1 MSPRVKA
8 GIARALAVLGVVALT
23 AGAVLGSLRRG
34 LFDSDAFAD
43 RLAGSLSD
51 RRVSTYVAEMITEAV
66 VREKPD
72 LVAVRPLLLSAAN
85 GVASSD
91 AFARV
96 ARVGARQAHA
106 ALFSRGG
113 HNLLL
118 SVPDVDVILRG
129 ALANAS
135 PTLAA
140 RIPPR
145 LSTLVANVGG
155 SPASKFILDLWQ
167 LGRFVTWVAGVVAG
181 AGLLLLVAGIA
192 LAPRRMRALRRASL
206 DLALAGLFLAL
217 LEPIGRALVRSL
229 AEAPLARDAAVGL
242 YDAFSIGVRRLALG
256 LGGVGLVFSAAAQ
269 SLVNPDWLSGA
280 LRDVRAWLTRARMS
294 RGELLLRGMLFVVGG
309 VLIVI
314 FPSAALTGLALAGGA
329 CLTFVGLQQL
339 FRLVLRAHAGAWA
352 ADDIVAPGRRRAT
365 PRAILVLSVA
375 GAAAL
380 AIAWLGRPREPAI
393 VMVPG
398 GCNGSE
404 RLCGR
409 RLDQVVFPATHNA
422 MSAVDAPGWMFA
434 AQERGLASQ
443 LQDGV
448 RAFLVDVYAGIPVSG
463 RVKTDFGEN
472 PGFMREAEKAIG
484 KEGAAAALRIRERL
498 VGPPEGPRALYLCHG
513 FCELGAAP
521 FVPWLRTLRE
531 FLIASPRE
539 VVILVLEDYVPP
551 QAIAD
556 AFTQSG
562 LADLVFRGAP
572 RPPWPTLEKMADSDQ
587 RVVTFL
593 ESGTPGVDWL
603 HPAFETIQETPYRFL
618 EPARFSCAPNRGGT
632 AGSLFQLNHWIE
644 TAPTPKPSNAAI
656 VNAHDYLL
664 GRARAC
670 ERERS
675 HLPNI
680 VAVDFYRTGD
690 LLAVTRALND
700 LDLPGKE

>member
-1 MSPRVKA
+1 MSPRLKS
-8 GIARALAVLGVVALT
+8 GIARALVVVGVVALT
-23 AGAVLGSLRRG
+23 AGAVLGSLRRA

-51 RRVSTYVAEMITEAV
+51 RRVSAYVAEVMTEAV

-96 ARVGARQAHA
+96 ARVTARQAHA

-113 HNLLL
+113 RNLLL

-135 PTLAA
+135 PALAD
-140 RIPPR
+140 RIPAR
-145 LSTLVANVGG
+145 LSTRVASLGG
-155 SPASKFILDLWQ
+155 GAASKFILDLWQ
-167 LGRFVTWVAGVVAG
+167 LGRSFTWVAGFAAG
-181 AGLLLLVAGIA
+181 AGLVLLVAGIA
-192 LAPRRMRALRRASL
+192 LAPRRLRALRRAAL
-206 DLALAGLFLAL
+206 DLALAGLLLAL
-217 LEPIGRALVRSL
+217 LEPVGRGFVRSL

-242 YDAFSIGVRRLALG
+242 YDAFSIGMRRLALG

-269 SLVNPDWLSGA
+269 SLVNPDWLPGA

-294 RGELLLRGMLFVVGG
+294 RGELLLRGMLFVVAG

-314 FPSAALTGLALAGGA
+314 FPSGALTGLALAGGA

-352 ADDIVAPGRRRAT
+352 ADDIVTPGRRAT
-365 PRAILVLSVA
+365 PRAIVVLSVA

-404 RLCGR
+404 HLCAR

-448 RAFLVDVYAGIPVSG
+448 RAFLVDVFAGIPVSG

-472 PGFMREAEKAIG
+472 PGFLRDAEKAIG
-484 KEGAAAALRIRERL
+484 EEGAAAALRIRERL

-539 VVILVLEDYVPP
+539 VVIIVVEDYVPP

-556 AFTQSG
+556 AFTEGG
-562 LADLVFRGAP
+562 LGDLVFRGPP
-572 RPPWPTLEKMADSDQ
+572 RPPWPTLAEMADSGQ

-593 ESGTPGVDWL
+593 ESGKPGVDWL

-618 EPARFSCAPNRGGT
+618 KPSRFSCAPNRGGT

-644 TAPTPKPSNAAI
+644 TAPTPRPTNAAI
-656 VNAHDYLL
+656 VNAHDFLL

-690 LLAVTRALND
+690 LMGVTRALNG
-700 LDLPGKE
+700 LDLQGKE

>member
-1 MSPRVKA
+1 MSPKLRS
-8 GIARALAVLGVVALT
+8 GIARALTVLGVFALT
-23 AGAVLGSLRRG
+23 TGAMLGLLRRG
-34 LFDSDAFAD
+34 LFNSDAFAD

-51 RRVSTYVAEMITEAV
+51 RRVSAYVADVITEAV

-96 ARVGARQAHA
+96 ARVAARQAHA

-113 HNLLL
+113 RNLLL

-129 ALANAS
+129 AVANAS
-135 PTLAA
+135 PGLAA
-140 RIPPR
+140 RIPTR
-145 LSTLVANVGG
+145 LSTMVASVGG
-155 SPASKFILDLWQ
+155 SPASKLILDLWQ
-167 LGRFVTWVAGVVAG
+167 LGRAIAWIAGVAAG
-181 AGLLLLVAGIA
+181 VGLVLLIAGIA
-192 LAPRRMRALRRASL
+192 LAPRRMRALRRAAL

-217 LEPIGRALVRSL
+217 LEPIGRGLVRSL

-242 YDAFSIGVRRLALG
+242 YDAFSVGTRRLALG

-269 SLVNPDWLSGA
+269 SLVNPNWLSGA
-280 LRDVRAWLTRARMS
+280 RRDTWAWLTRARMS
-294 RGELLLRGMLFVVGG
+294 RGELLLRGMLFVVAG
-309 VLIVI
+309 VLIAI
-314 FPSAALTGLALAGGA
+314 FPSTALTGLAVAGGV

-339 FRLVLRAHAGAWA
+339 FRLVVRAHAGAWA
-352 ADDIVAPGRRRAT
+352 ADDIIPPGRRAT
-365 PRAILVLSVA
+365 PRAIVTLSVA
-375 GAAAL
+375 AAAAA

-393 VMVPG
+393 VRMAG

-404 RLCGR
+404 QLCAR
-409 RLDQVVFPATHNA
+409 HLDQVVFPATHNA

-434 AQERGLASQ
+434 AQEQGLASQ

-448 RAFLVDVYAGIPVSG
+448 RAFLVDVFAGIPVSG

-472 PGFMREAEKAIG
+472 PGFLRDAEKAIG

-498 VGPPEGPRALYLCHG
+498 VGPAEGSRALYLCHG

-521 FVPWLRTLRE
+521 FVPWLRTLHD

-539 VVILVLEDYVPP
+539 VVILVIEDYVPP

-556 AFTQSG
+556 AFTESG
-562 LADLVFRGAP
+562 LADLVFRGQP
-572 RPPWPTLEKMADSDQ
+572 RPPWPTLSEMADSGQ

-593 ESGTPGVDWL
+593 ESGEPGVDWL
-603 HPAFETIQETPYRFL
+603 YPAFKAIQETPYRFL

-632 AGSLFQLNHWIE
+632 DGSLFQLNHWIE
-644 TAPTPKPSNAAI
+644 TAPTPKPSNASI
-656 VNAHDYLL
+656 VNAYDFLL

-690 LLAVTRALND
+690 LMRVTQALNR
-700 LDLPGKE
+700 LGLPGKE